1 MSLFAD
7 VAARPE
13 FRRFNREREPRLGN
27 YSSVRTPHIEFCR
40 RMCFVE
46 IQVCLTVILLETKL
60 LFMITRAS
68 VSTHY

>member
-13 FRRFNREREPRLGN
+13 FRRSNREREPLLGQ
-27 YSSVRTPHIEFCR
+27 YSPVDSPHIEVCR

-46 IQVCLTVILLETKL
+46 ISVTLTAI
-60 LFMITRAS
+60 I
-68 VSTHY
+68 